1 MKILRSQVFQV
12 ALEQHPAQKDDIN
25 ALLSLLSRIEIKT
38 ATDLHT
44 LFPYASSDEN
54 GITQIGFAGSYAGGN
69 LVFKGR
75 FNYPGQL
82 VLADDILPA
91 KS

>member
-25 ALLSLLSRIEIKT
+25 ALLSFLSRIEIKT
-38 ATDLHT
+38 ATDLLT

-75 FNYPGQL
+75 FNYPGQF